1 MYIYTHVYGGVH
13 KRVNEFSEQ
22 VRGEIMKRRDRRREG
37 GRDRE
42 REGRC

>member
-22 VRGEIMKRRDRRREG
+22 VRGRNNEKEGQKEG
-37 GRDRE
+37 GR
-42 REGRC
+42 EG